1 MRCTYHTHRKTQPTI
16 RTRRT
21 TRLYT
26 IYPCLPDVFIRTR
39 IVQWSPLYHTYLH
52 GTFVR
57 CIRRYDLN
65 IVTFLSIFVFI
76 RTWYVRWYATS
87 HAYLDGIFVHCACMY
102 LPNHT
107 TLQTTVVYIRTWN
120 VRNKHHQMTVRTY
133 EYVTNIDTNSNTR
146 PLVRTNV
153 RYDTYHTN
161 PNPQTLVRTHGT
173 LRHNIRPCEC
183 TVHQYLIPYYYP
195 SYQSH
200 CTLHTNVVHFLNP
213 LVHTNVVH
221 L

>member
-1 MRCTYHTHRKTQPTI
+1 MRCTYHTHRKTQPPI

-26 IYPCLPDVFIRTR
+26 IYPCLQSVLIRTR
-39 IVQWSPLYHTYLH
+39 NVQWSPLYHTYLH

-57 CIRRYDLN
+57 SLRRYDLN

-107 TLQTTVVYIRTWN
+107 TL
-120 VRNKHHQMTVRTY
+120 
-133 EYVTNIDTNSNTR
+133 
-146 PLVRTNV
+146 
-153 RYDTYHTN
+153 
-161 PNPQTLVRTHGT
+161 VRTHVT

-183 TVHQYLIPYYYP
+183 TVHHYLIPYYYP
-195 SYQSH
+195 SYQSN